1 MTRPRISLIA
11 AVARNRAIGRGNAL
25 PWRLSSDLK
34 RFKVLTMGKPFVI
47 GRKTYQSIGKA
58 LPGRFSIV
66 ITRDPGFAA
75 ADIEVAHSL
84 ASALALAAA
93 HGTDEIMVGG
103 GGEIYAEAIG
113 QADKLYLTEVD
124 LAPEGDALFPEI
136 DPSQWREVR
145 RETGLRGP
153 KDEAEFAFV
162 DYERLNHGGQAFPPP

>member
-1 MTRPRISLIA
+1 MTRPRIALIA

-34 RFKVLTMGKPFVI
+34 RFKALTMGKPFVI
-47 GRKTYQSIGKA
+47 GRKTFQSIGRA

-75 ADIEVAHSL
+75 ADVEVAHSL
-84 ASALALAAA
+84 ANALALAAA
-93 HGTDEIMVGG
+93 RGTDEIMIGG

-113 QADKLYLTEVD
+113 QADRLYVTEVD
-124 LAPEGDALFPEI
+124 LTPEGDATFPEI

-145 RETGLRGP
+145 REKGVRGP

-162 DYERLNHGGQAFPPP
+162 DYERVDHGGLGFPPP